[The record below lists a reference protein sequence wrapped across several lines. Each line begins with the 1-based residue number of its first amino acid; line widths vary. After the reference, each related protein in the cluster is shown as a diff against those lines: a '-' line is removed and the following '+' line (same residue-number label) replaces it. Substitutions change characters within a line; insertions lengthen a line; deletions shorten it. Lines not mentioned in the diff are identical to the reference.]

1 MRRTLI
7 TGGLLALFAALLAQF
22 GGILGLEE
30 IRSALLG
37 AAIGATLGL
46 VPTTD
51 AGLPRAVGFVTGF
64 VLGWIGYAL
73 RAGVLPD
80 SGSGRALAAFVVI
93 AVLTGVC
100 AATLGWMPLWAGL
113 LGIAAIAGAY
123 EYAFGID
130 PTAFGSQSVTAATT
144 VLLAASVGFLVGGI
158 GAAFVGDESEAT
170 RAARP
175 PRRPDSDESG
185 SAAPMTD
192 ASSPA
197 GPIDPHGAYDATT
210 TARSGQHAG
219 HAGTAGTA
227 GIEILDARPSEA

>member
-22 GGILGLEE
+22 GGAMGLEE

-51 AGLPRAVGFVTGF
+51 GGVTRAVGFVTGF
-64 VLGWIGYAL
+64 VLAWIGYGL

-80 SGSGRALAAFVVI
+80 SGSGRAVAAFIVI

-100 AATLGWMPLWAGL
+100 AATLGWMPLWSGL
-113 LGIAAIAGAY
+113 LGVAAIAGAY

-144 VLLAASVGFLVGGI
+144 VLLAAAVGFLVGGI
-158 GAAFVGDESEAT
+158 GAAFVGDESAT
-170 RAARP
+170 ARAAGP
-175 PRRPDSDESG
+175 PRRPDPESTE
-185 SAAPMTD
+185 SIAPESESPRAADTARD
-192 ASSPA
+192 
-197 GPIDPHGAYDATT
+197 DATQ
-210 TARSGQHAG
+210 TARHGQHAG
-219 HAGTAGTA
+219 V
-227 GIEILDARPSEA
+227 EILDARPTEA